1 MRSVEIPPNP
11 THLSLGGPIH
21 PLSLSGLFKPPKM
34 CESHHFAHPLGHTQ
48 VELDSHIQGQ
58 GGEVRKSKPLQIP
71 QMVYLTM
78 PIYPAS
84 LSGLF

>member
-58 GGEVRKSKPLQIP
+58 GGEVRKSKPLSYLQKVFLG
-71 QMVYLTM
+71 MV
-78 PIYPAS
+78 IHPAS
-84 LSGLF
+84 LAVLL